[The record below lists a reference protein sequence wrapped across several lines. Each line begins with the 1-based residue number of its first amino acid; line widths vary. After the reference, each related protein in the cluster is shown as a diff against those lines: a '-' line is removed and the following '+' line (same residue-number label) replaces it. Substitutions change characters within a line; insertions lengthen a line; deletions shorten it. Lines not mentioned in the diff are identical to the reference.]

1 MRGFAAKVGV
11 TLTLILISAGWMAG
25 SESARPVRQQVRQPA
40 QQPARPLSAKSQPT
54 TQPGEPAPDR
64 AGSYYHYML
73 ARRYEELAGIYNRS
87 EDIDHAVGEFKQAIA
102 DDPSSL
108 YLHAELGDLY
118 WRAGRL
124 SDAVGEAQYVL
135 KQSPDDLDA
144 HQLLGNI
151 YLHNLGE
158 NQGQPQQKVGLE
170 KAIREYEAI
179 TRLAP
184 GDTHSAVL
192 LGRLYWL
199 NNQPDKAEATFKK
212 VVGSHPDSASAL
224 DYLGKLLIDQEQYK
238 QAIGVFERI
247 PDNQRGP
254 ATLAMM
260 GLAYTKAG
268 ETDHALKSY
277 KEAVDIDPENAD
289 VRRQYAD
296 TLLQANQFQ
305 QARAQLQQVVKSN
318 PQDGMAYL
326 RLAQL
331 DQAQGHF
338 PDAEKEL
345 AQARNLLPNDPEV
358 AYQEALVQD
367 AMGNDSKAIQLL
379 EALLS
384 GTQSANGKYSE
395 GEAANRAIFLSRL
408 GTIYRNQRQYDQAI
422 SVFKQIAALGG
433 DQGPRGEGLIIE
445 TLQTEGQKQKAL
457 DEVRQALQKY
467 PKNRPLTM
475 AQASLLGE
483 SGHVD
488 EAVQELRSLEKGGA
502 DPAVELR
509 VAEVYNEAKRY
520 REAEDAAKQVL
531 DQASLK
537 PGDHEYAEFVL
548 GAVYERQKK
557 YGPAEEQ
564 FKKVLVSDPTNA
576 EAYNY
581 LGYMLADRGIQLDQS
596 VEYIKKALQIDPN
609 NGAFLDSLGWAY
621 YKMARYDLALA
632 PLEKAAKMLNTDPT
646 VLAHLG
652 HVYLKLGKEREA
664 AEEWRL
670 ALKEWQGSTDTD
682 FDATQAAKLQK
693 SLSQVE
699 HHLAKNDSKD

>member
-1 MRGFAAKVGV
+1 MRGLAGKAGV
-11 TLTLILISAGWMAG
+11 ALTLFLVSAVWMTG
-25 SESARPVRQQVRQPA
+25 SERARQSA
-40 QQPARPLSAKSQPT
+40 QQPARAAD
-54 TQPGEPAPDR
+54 TQTSKATAAPAPDR

-87 EDIDHAVGEFKQAIA
+87 EDIHRAVSEFKQAIA

-118 WRAGRL
+118 WRAGML
-124 SDAVGEAQYVL
+124 TNAVDEAGYVL
-135 KQSPDDLDA
+135 KQNPNDLDA
-144 HQLLGNI
+144 HKLLGDI

-158 NQGQPQQKVGLE
+158 NQGQPQQKENLE

-179 TRLAP
+179 THLAP

-199 NNQPDKAEATFKK
+199 DNQPDKAETTFKK
-212 VVGSHPDSASAL
+212 VAGAHPDSASAL
-224 DYLGKLLIDQEQYK
+224 DYLGKLLIDQDHYK

-247 PDNQRGP
+247 PGNQRSP
-254 ATLAMM
+254 ATLALM
-260 GLAYTKAG
+260 GLAYSKTGAINQ
-268 ETDHALKSY
+268 ALKSY
-277 KEAVDIDPENAD
+277 KEAVEIDPENTD

-296 TLLQANQFQ
+296 ALLEANQLQ
-305 QARAQLQQVVKSN
+305 PARAQLEQVIKNS
-318 PQDGMAYL
+318 PQDGVAFL

-345 AQARNLLPNDPEV
+345 AQARSVLPNDPEV
-358 AYQEALVQD
+358 TYQEALLQD
-367 AMGNDSKAIQLL
+367 ALGNEPKAVQLL

-384 GTQSANGKYSE
+384 GTASADGKYSA
-395 GEAANRAIFLSRL
+395 GEAANRTIFLAEL
-408 GTIYRNQRQYDQAI
+408 GTIYRKERKYDQAI
-422 SVFKQIAALGG
+422 SAFRQITALGNG
-433 DQGPRGEGLIIE
+433 QGPRGEGLIIE
-445 TLQTEGQKQKAL
+445 TLQAEGQKQKAL

-467 PKNRPLTM
+467 PKNRQLTM
-475 AQASLLGE
+475 VEASLLGE
-483 SGHVD
+483 SGRVD
-488 EAVQELRSLEKGGA
+488 EAVQELRSIEKGSA

-509 VAEVYNEAKRY
+509 VAQVYNEAKRY
-520 REAEDAAKQVL
+520 REAEDAVKQVL

-537 PGDHEYAEFVL
+537 PGDQSYAEFVL

-557 YGPAEEQ
+557 YGQAEEQ

-596 VEYIKKALQIDPN
+596 IGYIKKALQIDPN
-609 NGAFLDSLGWAY
+609 NAAFLDSLGWAY

-670 ALKEWQGSTDTD
+670 AL
-682 FDATQAAKLQK
+682 
-693 SLSQVE
+693 
-699 HHLAKNDSKD
+699 